1 MKKLYYLAALCT
13 ALLTVAACQQELA
26 NEEENAGPNGPMT
39 LTALTD
45 IIDTKTT
52 MEYKYDIK
60 WQKGDQITVWDE
72 DYYSGTYDTFTLVGD
87 GGTTSGSFRQD
98 GDENVGGNIIAYYP
112 ADIAGQYSNDIWWP
126 EVQHQDQ
133 QMLMYA
139 QKYIEGGKD
148 ETLQFKSM
156 GAIMQLIVSSKT
168 PGVTLKSIKI
178 QDSEKSLSGRG
189 EFDIDNGEIS
199 LGSQSK
205 PVTLDLGNG
214 VALGET
220 AKFFNIC
227 IPPGTYNNLTFT
239 FTAVD
244 GAVCTKTRSTP
255 LEVKRNVVGRMTTSC
270 EFAHEAVQLWEDGP
284 FWATTNIGAASP
296 EEYGWYF
303 TYANVEGYSWDGTNW
318 KNALTGAT
326 LEGGFTSAN
335 YDTTPGKAFGKNP
348 LDQDHD
354 AAHVIMGG
362 EWRIPTIADFEAL
375 MENTTIE
382 ATSRSYNG
390 TTVTGLLATGKG
402 GGYSDK
408 SIFFPASGSGQSG
421 LQYAKQRGT
430 YGTSAPA
437 SIWYYLYGSGECSV
451 YDRYAD
457 YGGRPI
463 RAVYSAPIPV
473 EGISISPESLQIREG
488 YDAKVTALLLP
499 ENASGNV
506 VWTSTDT
513 DVVTVDQEGNIS
525 GISAGHAAVVAA
537 CDEKMAFCN
546 VEVIPWVKVTSVSL
560 NQTSVTASL
569 GQELTLT
576 PTILPANASDKTV
589 IWSSDNTSVA
599 TVDQNGKV
607 TCRDYG
613 QVRITAA
620 SNEYPDITAY
630 CDINVTIVPVSS
642 VSLNKTELTLEVDG
656 SETLIA
662 TITPYN
668 ADNQSVTWRTSN
680 RSAVIVDDGKV
691 YAVGKGSATITV
703 TTDDGAHT
711 ASCTV
716 YSRFTEVGVQLWEG
730 GPFWATHNFGGGK
743 PEDYGKHVC
752 WGDDKGF
759 IYNNS
764 SWWLPGALTNNTYSF
779 TEANYNTNT
788 CTSPVQN
795 FGYIKNISRDLSGAD
810 GTDIVAY
817 EWTQKIDSTIPWHI
831 PSVQDFENLLANT
844 RYEWFSDYEGTG
856 VAGCLFTGTGYY
868 SDKSIFI
875 PAAGLAVGSYWE
887 NYEFDAYH
895 STCIGYYMTR
905 DYQTDFP
912 DQVKFFMLD
921 ERAIFSQYNTS
932 TAFGLNPRYEGFSI
946 RPVHYPGE

>member
-1 MKKLYYLAALCT
+1 MRKFICCTMLLASAFSFIGCQEELTNNVPDGKPLTSFT
-13 ALLTVAACQQELA
+13 AIAE
-26 NEEENAGPNGPMT
+26 
-39 LTALTD
+39 D
-45 IIDTKTT
+45 INTDTKTT
-52 MEYKYDIK
+52 MSYKYDIL
-60 WQKGDQITVWDE
+60 WNEGDLITITDEDGSWDE
-72 DYYSGTYDTFTLVGD
+72 FILVAGEGTAK
-87 GGTTSGSFRQD
+87 GTFRQNNATECEVW
-98 GDENVGGNIIAYYP
+98 ENDVVRAYYP
-112 ADIAGQYSNDIWWP
+112 ANIAEVDHSVETILTWP
-126 EVQHQDQ
+126 SKQTASQT
-133 QMLMYA
+133 MLMYSEISLGDR
-139 QKYIEGGKD
+139 QNEQIN
-148 ETLQFKSM
+148 FKNL
-156 GAIMQLIVSSKT
+156 GAMMQVVVNSVT
-168 PGVTLKSIKI
+168 PDVVLKSIKI
-178 QDSEKSLSGRG
+178 QDGTKPLSGT
-189 EFDIDNGEIS
+189 FTIDNNDNAVITTSGNAGI
-199 LGSQSK
+199 
-205 PVTLDLGNG
+205 TLDLGTG
-214 VALGET
+214 TSLGKS

-227 IPPGTYNNLTFT
+227 VPPGTYSDLTFT
-239 FTAVD
+239 FTAMD
-244 GAVCTKTRSTP
+244 GATF
-255 LEVKRNVVGRMTTSC
+255 VKDVPSLTFDRNTVYKITLSS
-270 EFAHEAVQLWEDGP
+270 EFTHEAVQLWEDGP
-284 FWATTNIGAASP
+284 FWATTNIGGGAP
-296 EEYGWYF
+296 EDYGWYF
-303 TYANVEGYSWDGTNW
+303 SWGNTVGYVYDRSNW
-318 KNALTGAT
+318 KNALTGAAFS
-326 LEGGFTSAN
+326 GGFTEAN
-335 YDTTPGKAFGKNP
+335 YSSTPGVSAASP
-348 LDQDHD
+348 LD
-354 AAHVIMGG
+354 AAHDPAAVFWGG
-362 EWRIPTIADFEAL
+362 DWRMPTTAECTLIRSK
-375 MENTTIE
+375 TTVSSE
-382 ATSRSYNG
+382 PDYNG
-390 TTVTGLLATGKG
+390 TGVKGWIISGKG
-402 GGYSDK
+402 DYAGN
-408 SIFFPASGSGQSG
+408 SIFIPFSGVGQESLQNVGSIAVLNVSESNTALVLQTGGASCRPCNNYYG
-421 LQYAKQRGT
+421 L
-430 YGTSAPA
+430 P
-437 SIWYYLYGSGECSV
+437 V
-451 YDRYAD
+451 
-457 YGGRPI
+457 

-499 ENASGNV
+499 EKASGSV

-856 VAGCLFTGTGYY
+856 VAGCLFTGKGNY

-875 PAAGLAVGSYWE
+875 PAAGLAVGSNWE
-887 NYEFDAYH
+887 NYEFVAYH